1 MKRTVLALAIM
12 FSGANFESRAVVEGD
27 SKIQLAKQEV
37 TAEEVVQKY
46 IAAVGGQ
53 NVVNNLRNLE
63 MVMKAEIQGM
73 TLSIRVVT
81 DQENHRALNL
91 TEMNGNQVAKT
102 LIKDGKGVVVSMG
115 QEQEISGER
124 LNSMKSQTYIIPEMH
139 YEDLGYEMS
148 YDGTGEVEGEKAH
161 ILLLKDANDVETREF
176 YSVESGLKLMTES
189 ELAGKVV
196 YEDYKDWEGIIL
208 PSKITMS
215 NSMMPMPMEV
225 NVVSLRMN
233 QELDDQLFD

>member
-1 MKRTVLALAIM
+1 MAVILA
-12 FSGANFESRAVVEGD
+12 GANFESTAFTEGTANME
-27 SKIQLAKQEV
+27 LVKQEV

-53 NVVNNLRNLE
+53 AMVDGLRNME
-63 MVMKAEIQGM
+63 MVMETEIQGM
-73 TLSIRVVT
+73 TLNITVIT

-102 LIKDGKGVVVSMG
+102 LIKDGKGTVVSMG
-115 QEQEISGER
+115 KEQEITGER
-124 LNSMKSQTYIIPEMH
+124 LNSMKSQTYIVPEM
-139 YEDLGYEMS
+139 YYTDLGYEIS

-161 ILLLKDANDVETREF
+161 RVLLKDANGVETREY
-176 YSVESGLKLMTES
+176 YSIESGLKLMTES
-189 ELAGKVV
+189 EVAGKVV
-196 YEDYKDWEGIIL
+196 YEDYKDWEGITF

-215 NSMMPMPMEV
+215 NSMMPVPMEV
-225 NVVSLRMN
+225 KVISMKMN